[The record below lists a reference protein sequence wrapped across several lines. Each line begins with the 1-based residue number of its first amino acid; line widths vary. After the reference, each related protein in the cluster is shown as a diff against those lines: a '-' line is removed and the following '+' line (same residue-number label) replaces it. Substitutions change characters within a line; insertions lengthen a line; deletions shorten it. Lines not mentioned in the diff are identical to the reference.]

1 MERTHIHRNNK
12 QTPHRKARATVRI
25 RKLLNVTPQS
35 ARILSALVTITS
47 LLFMLAAVV
56 SVDFTN
62 KKLSFSKLNPT

>member
-47 LLFMLAAVV
+47 
-56 SVDFTN
+56 
-62 KKLSFSKLNPT
+62 